1 LHDRP
6 CGSSIGVKVVNL
18 VVVSFPSSC
27 CCVLANTYIHD
38 EVRGMSMVSRKGV
51 RGIEVRCVG
60 KRCDVWSVVVVRCDQ
75 LGKARHG
82 LQGNVMVIN

>member
-1 LHDRP
+1 
-6 CGSSIGVKVVNL
+6 
-18 VVVSFPSSC
+18 
-27 CCVLANTYIHD
+27 
-38 EVRGMSMVSRKGV
+38 MSMVSRKGV